1 MSHEGVGL
9 PGLAFQKPSL
19 QLKEPF
25 LLLGLTPATAHSES
39 YGLRIKPTWLKS
51 HHHSSCV
58 TTGKWLRSLSPSN
71 FCHTGLSWDRR

>member
-39 YGLRIKPTWLKS
+39 YG
-51 HHHSSCV
+51 
-58 TTGKWLRSLSPSN
+58 
-71 FCHTGLSWDRR
+71 